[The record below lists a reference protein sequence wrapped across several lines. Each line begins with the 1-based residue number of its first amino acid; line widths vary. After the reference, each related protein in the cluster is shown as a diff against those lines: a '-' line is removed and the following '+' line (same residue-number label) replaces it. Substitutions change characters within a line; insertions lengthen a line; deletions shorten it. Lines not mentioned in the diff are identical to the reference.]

1 MSAQRRKE
9 LVKLA
14 GTEVPPLIAAQRKSM
29 ARSRERLTLTLQ
41 LHARTETPHALEDVV
56 DDIIAGRRPPLERRE
71 FAAQFGARREHIAA
85 VRQFAKANGF
95 RVTNL
100 SMARRV
106 VQLSGTRG
114 RLAAAFGVNAVRYD
128 VAGTSWHSLIGSIYL
143 PKQLEGRVRAVF
155 GFNERPD
162 LQRAGAGAMAAKA
175 ATSAKG
181 AKAAKP
187 GTKVS
192 YTAPEVGDLYEFPKH
207 LDGRGQSI
215 AVIALGGGYLRSDMR
230 AYFRAL
236 RLPMPDIRWK
246 SVHGARNAPN
256 GDTAMFDGEVTG
268 DVQTVGALAP
278 RARVVVY
285 FAPNTHRGFFEAISQ
300 AVHDPHARNTVVSIS
315 WGQAEVHW
323 RRRTVSALN
332 RVLLEAAALGVTVCC
347 SSGDF
352 GAYADQNDRDPH
364 VNFPGSSPYALACG
378 GTTLIGKR
386 DRIDSERVWNNHTGA
401 SGGGVSAIFELPA
414 WQRECR
420 VPKTSRGFV
429 GRGVPDVGANADPL
443 TGYRVYLRGK
453 WCVGAGTSAASP
465 LWAGLVA
472 RLNQERVEPI
482 GLVAPL
488 MYDRFRR
495 LTRSRALVVITKGT
509 NGLYR
514 ARKGWSACT
523 GLGTPRGL
531 KLSRMI
537 GRPRSTRR

>member
-1 MSAQRRKE
+1 M
-9 LVKLA
+9 VKLP
-14 GTEVPPLIAAQRKSM
+14 GTEVPSLVGAHRTSM
-29 ARSRERLTLTLQ
+29 ARSQAKLTLTLQ
-41 LHARTETPHALEDVV
+41 LHARTETPRALEQVV
-56 DDIIAGRRPPLERRE
+56 EDIVAGRRPPLDRKE
-71 FAAQFGARREHIAA
+71 FAAEFGARREHIAA
-85 VRQFAKANGF
+85 VRQFAKAHGF
-95 RVTNL
+95 RVTNA
-100 SMARRV
+100 SVARRV

-128 VAGTSWHSLIGSIYL
+128 VAGTSWQSLTGSIYL
-143 PKQLEGRVRAVF
+143 PKELAGSVRAVF

-162 LQRAGAGAMAAKA
+162 LQRAGAGAMAAR
-175 ATSAKG
+175 SRKG
-181 AKAAKP
+181 TK
-187 GTKVS
+187 TKVS

-230 AYFRAL
+230 EYFRAL
-236 RLPMPDIRWK
+236 RLPLPDIRWK

-268 DVQTVGALAP
+268 DIQTVGAIAP
-278 RARVVVY
+278 RARIVVY
-285 FAPNTHRGFFEAISQ
+285 FAPNTHRGFFEAISE
-300 AVHDPHARNTVVSIS
+300 AVHDPKNRNSVVSIS

-323 RRRTVSALN
+323 RHRTVSALN

-352 GAYADQNDRDPH
+352 GAFADQNDRVPH

-378 GTTLIGKR
+378 GTTLIGDR
-386 DRIDSERVWNNHTGA
+386 DRIHSERVWNNHTGA

-414 WQRECR
+414 WQQASR
-420 VPKTSRGFV
+420 VPKTAKGFV

-453 WCVGAGTSAASP
+453 WGVGAGTSAASP

-472 RLNQERVEPI
+472 RLNQEL
-482 GLVAPL
+482 GAPL
-488 MYDRFRR
+488 GLIAPMLYDR
-495 LTRSRALVVITKGT
+495 LGHLVESRAMVLITKGS

-531 KLSRMI
+531 GLSRAI
-537 GRPRSTRR
+537 APRRR